1 MLYLP
6 ATVFKGFLIAKMSRG
21 MIHMVDCLKSYD
33 GKFKHTMLDAVG
45 GQCFA
50 LMVLISALIRPLW
63 FM

>member
-1 MLYLP
+1 
-6 ATVFKGFLIAKMSRG
+6 
-21 MIHMVDCLKSYD
+21 MVDCLKSYD